1 MLYGINARNGMR
13 LSDNYVLKAQD
24 VVSIVSAAKRA

>member
-1 MLYGINARNGMR
+1 MR